1 MSGSA
6 LLAQLVHT
14 GPEPT
19 VIVLLFVLQSFLL
32 APKQSSTHPYE
43 LVFFFFLIQTISC
56 LKILLTVV
64 NEAPSNCDPAS

>member
-43 LVFFFFLIQTISC
+43 LVFFFFFNSDNQLFKNITYSS
-56 LKILLTVV
+56 
-64 NEAPSNCDPAS
+64 E

>member
-43 LVFFFFLIQTISC
+43 FVFFFFLNSDNQLFKNITYSS
-56 LKILLTVV
+56 
-64 NEAPSNCDPAS
+64 E

>member
-43 LVFFFFLIQTISC
+43 LVFFFFNSDNQLFKNITYSS
-56 LKILLTVV
+56 
-64 NEAPSNCDPAS
+64 E